1 MIKNIKRFLKESEK
15 KRNAFLKALSIRKA
29 VKILESLISSN
40 LLKELISMPRSTPV
54 SLEKSLKHAKPSR

>member
-15 KRNAFLKALSIRKA
+15 KRKAFLKTLSIRKA
-29 VKILESLISSN
+29 IKILESLISSN
-40 LLKELISMPRSTPV
+40 LLKELTSMPKTTPI